1 MAAITTATTEKP
13 IHYPES
19 DGKPMAETDV
29 HIDALIYLRET
40 LKSYF
45 SAEPRM
51 YVAGNMLLYYEEGN
65 PAACVA
71 PDVFVV
77 RGVTKQERRTYK
89 IWEEEQPP
97 TVVFEI
103 TSRST
108 RLEDLGT
115 KRALY
120 AMLGVQEYFLY
131 DPLGEYLRPPLQGYH
146 LQDGEYVRIASERE
160 LVLVS
165 AALGLELGLEN
176 GRLRVLHPETRE
188 RLLTPAEAYA
198 ARRIA
203 EARAVQEAAQR
214 QAAEAHADQEAVQ
227 RQAAENR
234 AVQEAVQRQAAENR
248 AARAEAELAQLRAEM
263 ARLREGE

>member
-1 MAAITTATTEKP
+1 MAAITQATVEKP

-40 LKSYF
+40 LKAYF
-45 SAEPRM
+45 TAEPRV

-89 IWEEEQPP
+89 LWEEEQVP

-108 RLEDLGT
+108 RLEDLDT
-115 KRALY
+115 KRFLY
-120 AMLGVQEYFLY
+120 ARLGVQEYFLY
-131 DPLGEYLRPPLQGYH
+131 DPLDEYLRPPLQGYRLH
-146 LQDGEYVRIASERE
+146 DGEYERMAGE
-160 LVLVS
+160 PDVGLVS
-165 AALGLELGLEN
+165 EALGLALMLEN
-176 GRLRVLHPETRE
+176 GRLRVVHPETRE
-188 RLLTPAEAYA
+188 RLLTPAEAYT
-198 ARRIA
+198 ARRVA
-203 EARAVQEAAQR
+203 EARVLVVETRVLEEAAQRQAAENRALQEAAQR
-214 QAAEAHADQEAVQ
+214 QAAEARVAH
-227 RQAAENR
+227 
-234 AVQEAVQRQAAENR
+234 
-248 AARAEAELAQLRAEM
+248 AEAELARLRAEM

>member
-29 HIDALIYLRET
+29 HIDTLIYLREA
-40 LKSYF
+40 LKAYF
-45 SAEPRM
+45 GAEPRV

-89 IWEEEQPP
+89 LWEEEQSP

-131 DPLGEYLRPPLQGYH
+131 DPLGEYLRPPLQGYR
-146 LQDGEYVRIASERE
+146 LRDGEYERMASERE

-165 AALGLELGLEN
+165 EALGLELGLEN

-203 EARAVQEAAQR
+203 EDRATQEAAQRQAAEVRADREAVQRQTAENRAVQEAAQR
-214 QAAEAHADQEAVQ
+214 QMAED
-227 RQAAENR
+227 R
-234 AVQEAVQRQAAENR
+234 AV
-248 AARAEAELAQLRAEM
+248 RAEAELAQLRAEM
-263 ARLREGE
+263 ARLRKGE